1 MLQLGCLVFHL
12 VLLHVSSILIL
23 ANKRYTQEPPN
34 NITIGEF
41 IWSSKHGRRP
51 AATSRSPF
59 TCGLTGKSFTVTQ
72 APQRINFL
80 ARGLAQVL
88 KVEPNKGLSLDKV
101 IAIFS
106 PNTVWISYG
115 VDFKVPAII
124 IANQESWNNID
135 RLHTT
140 NFGDS
145 SNWRHCNSSKRIS
158 FAVWAWISA
167 QKDWC
172 YSHLHLR
179 SAFEYCKEGCRAMWY
194 YPRQDIH
201 YGLPRGREHHVP
213 YQPWE
218 TSLYWRKVT
227 WSGGIEL
234 A

>member
-1 MLQLGCLVFHL
+1 MGAVFLANLKESIGVSLESSLRVTIQLHCVPIYKLQCLVLQLGCLISHL

-106 PNTVWISYG
+106 PNTVWISL
-115 VDFKVPAII
+115 
-124 IANQESWNNID
+124 WC
-135 RLHTT
+135 RLQGFINH
-140 NFGDS
+140 
-145 SNWRHCNSSKRIS
+145 
-158 FAVWAWISA
+158 
-167 QKDWC
+167 
-172 YSHLHLR
+172 YS
-179 SAFEYCKEGCRAMWY
+179 
-194 YPRQDIH
+194 
-201 YGLPRGREHHVP
+201 
-213 YQPWE
+213 
-218 TSLYWRKVT
+218 
-227 WSGGIEL
+227 
-234 A
+234 